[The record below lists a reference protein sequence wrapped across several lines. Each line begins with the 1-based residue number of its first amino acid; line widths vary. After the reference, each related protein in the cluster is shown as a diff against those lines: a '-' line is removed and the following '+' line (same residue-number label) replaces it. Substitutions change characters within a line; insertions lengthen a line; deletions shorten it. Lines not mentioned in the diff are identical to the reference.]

1 MVDNLAVVRNAV
13 GLTAPAKDRSG
24 GKIDGVVATVMGIGE
39 MTAED
44 ARGRSAYEDGGLM
57 LA

>member
-1 MVDNLAVVRNAV
+1 MVDNLAVVRNSL

-24 GKIDGVVATVMGIGE
+24 GKIDGVVAGVMAVGE
-39 MTAED
+39 MVGET